1 MFEQLFDRRHASAR
15 HRAAPLLNERLRFL
29 SRLADRGVSRRVLQG
44 YAPRLLVFIK
54 SFALMSRSQRLISR
68 DEIRRKTRDRRVMSL
83 ATRWLR
89 FLHRLQEAP
98 AVASPHAKQI
108 KAFADYMANERGL
121 SPVTIRQR
129 CWLLPRFL
137 GRLGTTNGSLRG
149 VTSGQIDEALR
160 EMVSQRR
167 YSRVTVRTWAGELR
181 AFFRYAETRNW
192 CRKGLADCI
201 RGPRVFTQ
209 SSLPTGPSWD
219 EVRRVLAAVE
229 GDRPVDVRD
238 RAILLLLAVYALRA
252 GEVKRL
258 RLEDLD
264 WDRELLT
271 VTSSK
276 SRRPRTYPLTR
287 PVGDAI
293 VRYLRDVRPSSP
305 DREVF
310 LTLHAPVRPLRDALW
325 GIVAKR
331 LRPVNGSLPHHGP
344 HALRHACAAH
354 LLAEGLSLKE
364 IGDHLG
370 HSDPEAT
377 RIYAKVDVAGL
388 RLVADFDWGGLL

>member
-1 MFEQLFDRRHASAR
+1 
-15 HRAAPLLNERLRFL
+15 
-29 SRLADRGVSRRVLQG
+29 
-44 YAPRLLVFIK
+44 LVFIK